1 MFHSYALCSSSAELH
16 LSHQHSFLPWKHFS
30 AAHLTQLAL
39 LQSLSER
46 RALVASILALEE
58 KFPLGECSTHDG
70 GATPQQRREQE
81 QAEQVEQDPNIT
93 RREITIDLALSV
105 LGSVGRRCDM
115 HGPSRHAL
123 HR

>member
-1 MFHSYALCSSSAELH
+1 
-16 LSHQHSFLPWKHFS
+16 
-30 AAHLTQLAL
+30 
-39 LQSLSER
+39 
-46 RALVASILALEE
+46 VASILALEE

-105 LGSVGRRCDM
+105 LGSVWTAL
-115 HGPSRHAL
+115 RHTTRPEPPRAASLSDRAGNNDAETFACQLTRAL
-123 HR
+123 L